1 MRLALLYSLFA
12 AIATAANIGAQDIWK
27 NVWERL
33 FSWGFWGVVT
43 SMAFGTL
50 VGKYVL
56 DKKWI
61 FMFRADNLAHDSR
74 IFALYSL
81 MGVVTTII
89 FWGVEL
95 GFEWAFK
102 TDAMRYLGGV
112 IGLMIGYIIKY
123 QLDKRYVFRRG

>member
-12 AIATAANIGAQDIWK
+12 AISTVANIGAQD
-27 NVWERL
+27 VWVRL
-33 FSWGFWGVVT
+33 WPWARGGILT

-50 VGKYVL
+50 VGLVVKYVL

-61 FMFRADNLAHDSR
+61 FRFRADNLAHDSR
-74 IFALYSL
+74 TFLLYSL
-81 MGVVTTII
+81 MGVLTTII

-123 QLDKRYVFRRG
+123 QLDKRYVFRRE

>member
-12 AIATAANIGAQDIWK
+12 AIATAANIGAQDIW
-27 NVWERL
+27 VRL
-33 FSWGFWGVVT
+33 WPWAYGSVVT

-50 VGKYVL
+50 VGLLVKYVL

-61 FMFRADNLAHDSR
+61 FAFRAENLAHDSR
-74 IFALYSL
+74 TFMLYSL
-81 MGVVTTII
+81 MGVLTTII

-95 GFEWAFK
+95 GFEWVFK
-102 TDAMRYLGGV
+102 SKAMRYLGGV

-123 QLDKRYVFRRG
+123 QLDKRYVFRRE

>member
-12 AIATAANIGAQDIWK
+12 AISTAANIGAQDIW
-27 NVWERL
+27 VRL
-33 FSWGFWGVVT
+33 WPWARGGVVT

-50 VGKYVL
+50 VGLVVKYVL

-61 FMFRADNLAHDSR
+61 FRFRADNLAHDGR
-74 IFALYSL
+74 TFMLYTL

-95 GFEWAFK
+95 GFEWVFR
-102 TDAMRYLGGV
+102 TDFMRYLGGV

-123 QLDKRYVFRRG
+123 QLDKRYVFRRE